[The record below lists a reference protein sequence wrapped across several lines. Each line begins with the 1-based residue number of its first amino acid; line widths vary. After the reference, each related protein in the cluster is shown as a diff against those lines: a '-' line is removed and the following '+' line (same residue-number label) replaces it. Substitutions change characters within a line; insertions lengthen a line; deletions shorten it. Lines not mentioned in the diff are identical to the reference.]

1 MNHEGIIRLILAL
14 TIPLF
19 MLLVFALEYSKGYQ
33 EFDEGSQAIITMWKD
48 VLLIIIGGLL
58 GRGTVVNKKDDGD

>member
-33 EFDEGSQAIITMWKD
+33 EFDEGSQAIIAMWKD

-58 GRGTVVNKKDDGD
+58 GRGTVVRGKDD